1 MELIHMGQPM
11 LDLGGRLDYFLRM
24 VLNYPRL
31 AGYQGAALDAHNKL
45 AMTAPCLQK
54 EAT

>member
-1 MELIHMGQPM
+1 MELIHMGQPV

-24 VLNYPRL
+24 ALNYPRL
-31 AGYQGAALDAHNKL
+31 AGYQGAALDALNKL
-45 AMTAPCLQK
+45 AMTASCLQK